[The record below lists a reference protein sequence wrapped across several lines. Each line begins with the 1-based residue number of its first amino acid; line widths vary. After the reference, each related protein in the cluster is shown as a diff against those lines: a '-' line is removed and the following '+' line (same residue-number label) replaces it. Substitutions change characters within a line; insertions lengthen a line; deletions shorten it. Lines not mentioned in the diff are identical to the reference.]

1 MNLYLIRHAAAAPLG
16 AGDIYDDAERPLTAV
31 GQSQSRALAAA
42 LQRIGVYLG
51 KVVTSPLLRA
61 RQTAEGM
68 LQHWSTPA
76 PELLVCEELAGGGK
90 RRKLTRFV
98 QDLNVESAALV
109 GHMPD
114 LAGYAAWLIGNKKAH
129 LELAKAGIARINF
142 EDVPAKGA
150 GVLNWLVTPEWYAA
164 P

>member
-16 AGDIYDDAERPLTAV
+16 EGEIYDDAERPLTAT

-42 LQRIGVYLG
+42 LQRIGVHLG

-68 LQHWSTPA
+68 LQHWSTPV
-76 PELLVCEELAGGGK
+76 PELLVCKQLANGGK
-90 RRKLTRFV
+90 RRKLTQFV
-98 QDLNVESAALV
+98 RDLNVESVALV

-114 LAGYAAWLIGNKKAH
+114 LATYAAWLIGSKRTH
-129 LELAKAGIARINF
+129 LELAKAGIARISF
-142 EDVPAKGA
+142 EDMPAKGA
-150 GVLNWLVTPEWYAA
+150 GVLNWLVTPEWYATS
-164 P
+164 